1 MDAAN
6 KRIWL
11 LVLAVVLVPILPWVV
26 LGPRLE
32 PWAVGLMTGGGGPAI
47 SREVLA
53 VAGVGLL
60 AGDSFLPVPSTL
72 VMSALGLVMGPML
85 GGLAATVGVFLS
97 GTIAYVVCRR
107 WGAGLARRIAGE
119 NGLARVAAALERQG
133 WWLVAAT
140 RSVPVVQEAT
150 ACLAGVTRMP
160 ARLYFSALAVGS
172 GPTGFAYAAIGASA
186 LHDRWWA
193 VALSVLVPVITWP
206 LVHLAV
212 RGPRRTE

>member
-11 LVLAVVLVPILPWVV
+11 LVFAVVLVPILPWIV

-32 PWAVGLMTGGGGPAI
+32 PWATGLMTGGGVSAV

-53 VAGVGLL
+53 MAGVALL

-72 VMSALGLVMGPML
+72 VMSALGLALGVVF
-85 GGLAATVGVFLS
+85 GGLAASVGVFLS
-97 GTIAYVVCRR
+97 GTIAYMVCRR
-107 WGAGLARRIAGE
+107 WGVGMARRIAGE
-119 NGLARVAAALERQG
+119 KGMARVEAAMSRQG
-133 WWLVAAT
+133 LWLIAAT

-160 ARLYFSALAVGS
+160 ARLFFSALAAGS
-172 GPTGFAYAAIGASA
+172 VPTGFAYAAIGASA
-186 LHDRWWA
+186 LHNRWCA
-193 VALSVLVPVITWP
+193 VALSLLVPVITWP

-212 RGPRRTE
+212 RGSSRPE

>member
-1 MDAAN
+1 MDVAN

-11 LVLAVVLVPILPWVV
+11 LVLAVVLVPILPWVL

-32 PWAVGLMTGGGGPAI
+32 PWATGLITGAGGAAG
-47 SREVLA
+47 SREVWA
-53 VAGVGLL
+53 AAGVGLL
-60 AGDSFLPVPSTL
+60 ASDSFLPVPSTL
-72 VMSALGLVMGPML
+72 VMSALGLVLGPML
-85 GGLAATVGVFLS
+85 GGLAASVGVFFS
-97 GTIAYVVCRR
+97 GAIAYGVCRR
-107 WGAGLARRIAGE
+107 WGAGLARRIAGQ

-133 WWLVAAT
+133 WWLIAAT

-160 ARLYFSALAVGS
+160 APQYFAALAAGS
-172 GPTGFAYAAIGASA
+172 VPTGFAYAAIGASA
-186 LHDRWWA
+186 LHARWWA

-212 RGPRRTE
+212 RDAPRPE